1 MILCHQGLLTKIGD
15 VIMSDQK
22 NMLIAIAISL
32 AILLGFQF
40 FYEFPKLEKERER
53 QAQIA
58 AQDKSQL
65 PTPSN
70 QGDDAS
76 VQAPGGGVSA
86 PGVKSEVLTAQKRAE
101 ALKSAPRVGIE
112 SPTLVGSISLV
123 GARLDDLVLK
133 QYGQT
138 VEVNSER
145 IHLLHPSEVPK
156 SYFAEFGWVGGSD
169 SPNLPGP
176 STIWSSDGKQLKPGQ
191 PVTLSWDNGA
201 GLKFERTYSLD
212 EGYMVTVTQKVTNT
226 GKTSTALFPYGLI
239 ARSGTPD
246 TLGFY
251 ILHEGPLGVFDGTL
265 REYDYDD
272 VQETRKIEVTSNG
285 GWIGITD
292 KYWLAAL
299 VPDQAENFTYRF
311 VHSIENKDDRYQVDY
326 IGQSSSLA
334 AGASI
339 EITNRLFAGAKEVKL
354 LDAYSEK
361 FGIQNFDLAV
371 DFGWFYFL
379 TKPFFYAISWLN
391 SYLGNFGLAILAF
404 TVLVKAV
411 FYPLANKSYRSMAKM
426 RDLTPK
432 LMTLREQYGDDKM
445 RLNQEM
451 MAIYK
456 KEKVNPASGCLPIL
470 LQIPVFFAL
479 YKVLFVNIEMRHAP
493 FYGWIKD
500 LSVADPTSIFNA
512 FGLIP
517 WTPPDFLMIG
527 IWPILM
533 GLTMWLQQRLNPQPT
548 DPVQAK
554 VFMFLPLFFTF
565 LLGTFPAGLVIYWTW
580 NNLLSIAQQRL
591 IMYRMGVK

>member
-1 MILCHQGLLTKIGD
+1 MILCHQGLLSKIGD

-70 QGDDAS
+70 QGPDAK

-86 PGVKSEVLTAQKRAE
+86 PGVKTEVLTAQKRAE

-138 VEVNSER
+138 VEDNSER
-145 IHLLHPSEVPK
+145 IHLLHPSGAPK

-176 STIWSSDGKQLKPGQ
+176 TTIWSSDGKQLTPGQ
-191 PVTLSWDNGA
+191 PVTLFWDNGA

-212 EGYMVTVTQKVTNT
+212 QGYMVTVTQKVINT
-226 GKTSTALFPYGLI
+226 GETPTALFPYGLI

-272 VQETRKIEVTSNG
+272 VQDTKKIEVTSNG

-334 AGASI
+334 VGASI

>member
-1 MILCHQGLLTKIGD
+1 
-15 VIMSDQK
+15 MSDQK

>member
-1 MILCHQGLLTKIGD
+1 MILCHQGLLSKIGD

-70 QGDDAS
+70 RGNDAT

-101 ALKSAPRVGIE
+101 ALKSTPRVGIE
-112 SPTLVGSISLV
+112 SSTLVGSISLV

-138 VEVNSER
+138 VEDNSER
-145 IHLLHPSEVPK
+145 IHLLHPSGVPK

-176 STIWSSDGKQLKPGQ
+176 TTIWSSDGQQLTPGQ

-201 GLKFERTYSLD
+201 GLKFERMYSLD
-212 EGYMVTVTQKVTNT
+212 EGYMVTVRQKVINT
-226 GKTSTALFPYGLI
+226 GKTPTALFPYGLI

-272 VQETRKIEVTSNG
+272 VQETRKIEVISNG

-339 EITNRLFAGAKEVKL
+339 EITNRLFAGAKEVTL

>member
-1 MILCHQGLLTKIGD
+1 MILFHHGLLSKIGD

-65 PTPSN
+65 PTPSSQAN
-70 QGDDAS
+70 DAT
-76 VQAPGGGVSA
+76 VQAPGGSVSA

-145 IHLLHPSEVPK
+145 IHLLHPSGAPE

-176 STIWSSDGKQLKPGQ
+176 TTIWSSDGKQLTPGQ

-212 EGYMVTVTQKVTNT
+212 EGYMVTVTQKVINT
-226 GKTSTALFPYGLI
+226 GETPTALFPYGLI

-354 LDAYSEK
+354 LDSYSEK